1 MSKSLNILK
10 KLTSFISKNN
20 SNIEKTKILG
30 SLSLVVGSKYLNLQ
44 VPLYLKEVVNTTDNI
59 ITNTSFVNTDN
70 INYLILGYGV
80 CKISAYGFQE
90 LRNILFTSVSDN
102 TIRNV
107 SKNTVINTLK
117 QSIDFH
123 NNNKIGII
131 TTTILNGSKGIR
143 YLLNSV
149 IFNIL
154 PLTLEIILV
163 SNLLLNNYNYKFTLI
178 TLSTVILYST
188 YTISITQW
196 RSKFLKN
203 KIKLE
208 KESNSILTDILINYE
223 NIKYFNSEIFESNKF
238 EKSIKNY
245 QIENEKI
252 FKSLSLLNFGQ
263 NFIFSSALTLTLYLS
278 YNEVISANMSIG
290 DIILINGLL
299 LQLITPLNFLGSMYR
314 DTNQAIIDC
323 ENMFGLIEKR
333 NESKKVKYQNYI
345 LKPNYKIIFDKVSFG
360 YNDNLFNN
368 LSFGIQEN
376 TSNAIIGTSGS
387 GKSSI
392 FKLLYKL
399 YEPSN
404 GNIYINNMNIKNLT
418 NEYIQEN
425 LSIIPQNNILFN
437 ESIKYNILYSLFYKY
452 NYNKII
458 DILNNEEFNNDIKKL
473 LIKMKLQKFNIDN
486 NIGENGSKLSGGEKQ
501 RICIARSIIT
511 NKDIILADEPF
522 SALDKITEKKIVKE
536 LFKNRTLLTIT
547 HNPNLNMYNN
557 IIKL

>member
-1 MSKSLNILK
+1 MSKSLNLLK
-10 KLTSFISKNN
+10 KLSSYICKNN

-80 CKISAYGFQE
+80 CRISAYGFQE

-154 PLTLEIILV
+154 PLSLEIILV

-178 TLSTVILYST
+178 TLSTVILYSI

-252 FKSLSLLNFGQ
+252 FNSLSLLNFGQ

-278 YNEVISANMSIG
+278 YNEVISGNMSIG

-333 NESKKVKYQNYI
+333 NESKKVKYKNYI

-368 LSFGIQEN
+368 LSFGIEEN
-376 TSNAIIGTSGS
+376 TSNAIIGSSGS

-399 YEPSN
+399 YEPTN
-404 GNIYINNMNIKNLT
+404 GNIYINNINIKNLT

-452 NYNKII
+452 KYNKII
-458 DILNNEEFNNDIKKL
+458 DILNNEEFDNDIKNL
-473 LIKMKLQKFNIDN
+473 LIKMELQKFNIDN